1 MSGGFHFVATS
12 NIGLIRQGNEDAGL
26 GSVQLLAV
34 ADGMGGHAAGEV
46 ASATVIESLFADLS
60 NLPSASNDASDWIIN
75 RIGKANDALGEI
87 IAAQP
92 ETRGMGTTLSVV
104 VALEENIVIGHVG
117 DSRVYRLRDGQLER
131 ITKDHTYVQMLVD
144 NGEITA
150 AEAERHPRRNLMI
163 RAIDGIHELDVDI
176 IQHQAN
182 VGDRYLVCS
191 DGLSG
196 VISDAHLAEI
206 MRQPELTQI
215 STQLIDLALAAG
227 APDNVTV
234 VIGEYQT
241 EPVFSPAFTVG
252 STESSKPVAIT
263 VKPSRFSKSFFG
275 SVATFA
281 LVVALLAAGLTGWW
295 NSQWF
300 VGIDSNEVVI
310 FHGIPQDIFSIE
322 LSTVE
327 QRSGI
332 QIAEL
337 TEFDLAALERGL
349 VVTDLAAAEDIVAD
363 IASRIIEVCD
373 PQISDC

>member
-12 NIGLIRQGNEDAGL
+12 NVGLIRQGNEDAGL

-60 NLPSASNDASDWIIN
+60 NLPSASSDASEWIVN
-75 RIGKANDALGEI
+75 RIDKANDALGEI
-87 IAAQP
+87 ISAQP

-104 VALEENIVIGHVG
+104 VALQQNIVIGHVG
-117 DSRVYRLRDGQLER
+117 DSRVYRVRDGQLER
-131 ITKDHTYVQMLVD
+131 MTKDHTYVQMLVD

-150 AEAERHPRRNLMI
+150 AEADRHPRRNLMI
-163 RAIDGIHELDVDI
+163 RAIDGIHELNVDI
-176 IQHQAN
+176 IQHAAQA
-182 VGDRYLVCS
+182 GDRYLVCS

-206 MRQPELTQI
+206 MQQPELTQI

-227 APDNVTV
+227 APDNVTL
-234 VIGEYQT
+234 VIGEYQD
-241 EPVFSPAFTVG
+241 EPVFSPAFKVG
-252 STESSKPVAIT
+252 STERPKPVELIA
-263 VKPSRFSKSFFG
+263 KKSRFSKSFFRTAG
-275 SVATFA
+275 TFA

-300 VGIDSNEVVI
+300 VGIDANEVVI

-322 LSTVE
+322 LSTVQ

-332 QIAEL
+332 EVTQL
-337 TEFDLAALERGL
+337 TEFDLVALDRGL
-349 VVTDLAAAEDIVAD
+349 VVADLKAAEDIIED
-363 IASRIIEVCD
+363 IESRIVDVCD
-373 PQISDC
+373 PQTSDC